1 MRNHASTSNANGNI
15 TKSTIVKAAS
25 TFTSPKRVLLPP
37 PVIDLQSSLPF
48 LLNRARILSLEF
60 HSSPRPLPRTPL
72 LSRHLPK
79 LFADGVQVTPDC
91 IDLENTFC
99 TRTNVPDART
109 VRALELFPP
118 PLSLALD
125 AKVPFPPRK
134 GRQSNDEMCFTPAPS
149 VERDVRMSDPPVL
162 EREEYLI
169 LHSPTMPHELLVPDD
184 F

>member
-15 TKSTIVKAAS
+15 TKSTIVKAGS

-37 PVIDLQSSLPF
+37 VIDLQSSLPF
-48 LLNRARILSLEF
+48 SNRARILSLEF

-91 IDLENTFC
+91 MDSEITFC

-109 VRALELFPP
+109 LRALELFPP
-118 PLSLALD
+118 PLPSALD
-125 AKVPFPPRK
+125 AKLPLSPRE
-134 GRQSNDEMCFTPAPS
+134 GRRSNDEMCFTPAPS
-149 VERDVRMSDPPVL
+149 IERDVRMSDPPVL
-162 EREEYLI
+162 EREESLI

>member
-1 MRNHASTSNANGNI
+1 MRNHASTSNANGKLAKPP
-15 TKSTIVKAAS
+15 TVKAGS

-37 PVIDLQSSLPF
+37 VIDLQSSLPF
-48 LLNRARILSLEF
+48 SNRARIMSLEF

-79 LFADGVQVTPDC
+79 QYVDGVQVTPDSV
-91 IDLENTFC
+91 DLEISFC

-109 VRALELFPP
+109 LRALELFPL
-118 PLSLALD
+118 PLTSALD
-125 AKVPFPPRK
+125 AKLPLSPRER
-134 GRQSNDEMCFTPAPS
+134 RQSNDEMCFTPAPS
-149 VERDVRMSDPPVL
+149 YKRDVRMSDPPVL
-162 EREEYLI
+162 EREESLI